1 MSRKLITKIILRN
14 DVTQNWLLVAD
25 TMVLL
30 RGEIGLEYTED
41 NTVKMKIGDGVSTWG
56 QLPYFISENG
66 SDAVLPENFTW
77 ADLLGVA
84 PEGETTS
91 TINIG
96 LVKPALA
103 DKVEVDILNANAEI
117 IDTNIFDLTE
127 KISSLTTLIEENV
140 NQIRVT
146 LADYEGRITAL
157 ENNSPEIDS
166 AELET
171 LKTSVAELTERVVVL
186 ENRQPTEGGAV
197 DFTEINNAIAA
208 LDKRIVAIEESFVK
222 KEELTSVKE
231 EFNKTLENYTTRED
245 LSSVKEIVYGNTERI
260 TEVENFTKKLEEQ
273 AGRVNVQLVEMTEKD
288 KNFEERITAIEENGV
303 PGGGSAEVSPE
314 TLAQIE
320 ANTTNIATLT
330 GTVGGFDERITAVET
345 TVAGYDVKIEE
356 AVAATNAIEGMQATI
371 TETTERMTAVET
383 SMEETNANVSAITER
398 VETTAGSIEE
408 FEGRITTT
416 EGRLTELI
424 QATSNGELDGVGEV
438 IDARVAANGDSY
450 PTLGDHVRALDTE
463 VEYVK
468 NNTADLIGGKLVD
481 NLSYENYMLQLMA
494 GDTPIGTAVEIKGG
508 SGGGGGPIDGTYTAK
523 LENLLDSR
531 MISVPKGEKVVLKYK
546 YTSVDA
552 EGTDDGDGIGIITVD
567 NVIKSRFR
575 VIQGEVETDITD
587 YLVNGTNTVK
597 LTVENS
603 EGVAKNIIYTV
614 TVIALTLTTPF
625 ATMNTYSGN
634 VGFQYTITGNGSK
647 VIHFI
652 MDDDYE
658 LATEVVTAVNATRTF
673 TIPKQVDGAHIFSVY
688 AETVTEGTTIRSEE
702 LRLGMMWT
710 STEMTEK
717 AVLINY
723 NGGEKQQGEIVQI
736 PYLVYDPFSQNAD
749 VFFSI
754 YNEDGSLYYESEPSI
769 VDQTAKIWSVQDFPE
784 GNTIF
789 RVTAGNKEDTAE
801 TNIYE
806 EVTIKINPSSFTNTV
821 IDDNLLLD
829 FNARNK
835 TNYVENPDHWEYSG
849 IVAEFDNFNWAEA
862 DGWVTDKDGA
872 SVLRFLPGGKM
883 VIPFKPFESD
893 IRNSGY
899 TIEAEF
905 ATNNVRDYDSVVID
919 TYSGGRGLIIRSQNA
934 ALNSEQSGVGVQF
947 KEDARIRL
955 TFVVEQ
961 NTLNRFVY
969 VYIDGI
975 LCGITQYSLTDN
987 FKQTDPVDITI
998 GAETCGLDLY
1008 NLRFYGRAF
1017 SIDEQ
1022 LNNFMCDRSTLE
1034 ERIAVR
1040 DRNAITDESGK
1051 ITVNNI
1057 SLSIPYMIMEC
1068 PELPQ
1073 FKGDKKKGM
1082 SVKYVDGLHPD
1093 YSFEAVGCEF
1103 DVQGTSSAGYPVKNF
1118 KVKLKNGLTYTA
1130 SGEYADGWLF
1140 DKENSLPTEV
1150 FCLKADYASSE
1161 HANNVMLVD
1170 YYDKVSPYRMPP
1182 QQIDDRVRS
1191 GVNGKAIVVFWHN
1204 TDTGEV
1210 TFQGCYN
1217 MNDDKSNE
1225 QTFGFVDIDVTSL
1238 IPEPRIECWE
1248 WCNNSNDLVLF
1259 LDDAA
1264 FDQTKVDEDG
1274 KPYPAWQ
1281 DDFEPRFPDLDD
1293 HMYGEQE
1300 GELDKLRRMVSWVVS
1315 TRQDTATN
1323 EAITPVTLPHYL
1335 TGVATEYTA
1344 DTAEYRLA
1352 KFKSEF
1358 EDYFEMDAMTF
1369 YYIFTEVFLMVDNR
1383 AKNMFLTTFDGD
1395 HWFPIPYDMDTAI
1408 GINNEGA
1415 LAFEYHLED
1424 TDYVDG
1430 EKVYNGQDS
1439 VLWINF
1445 RMCFPSEIRTMYQE
1459 LRSNNEN
1466 PFSYQAIYEKMKKHQ
1481 ETWPEVA
1488 WNWDA
1493 QFKYLEPFH
1502 LGSNN
1507 LAMLQGNKASQRDWW
1522 LYNAFKYRDSKYQA
1536 GESLTNYIHL
1546 RLYEAGEI
1554 NIVPYSHLYT
1564 RVKFGQA
1571 KDETQ
1576 RTFRDQTA
1584 RFTTEGIADLND
1596 LETHIYSADRLVD
1609 IGDLSALKIGYCDVS
1624 PAIKLG
1630 RLILGSEADGYVN
1643 PNLKTLNIGRNELLQ
1658 EIDVSNCTGL
1668 GTPDKTGAI
1677 PTAVID
1683 ASKCPS
1689 LEVLKAKGTSVLGAN
1704 FTDGGRLREVY
1715 LPGTVTSITLRNQHN
1730 LETFELESYANISTI
1745 LIDNTANMPIEE
1757 MVANAGKLDRVRI
1770 TNQSWNA
1777 TDEASLLATIRKL
1790 AACDGLSADGS
1801 TTLENQ
1807 PIVTG
1812 RAHVSAIS
1820 EAALEEI
1827 NTLFPELVVVVN
1839 GIPKLFMRYLNYDNT
1854 LLYRYV
1860 INAGDDAIDP
1870 VAKGYITAPD
1880 REDTETA
1887 KYDYIGWSELPTNVQ
1902 KAYNIVAKYAG
1913 QVRIDFRNLEGEI
1926 INSQWVALGGDAK
1939 EPVSEGLCDVP
1950 KKPSTA
1956 QYDYEFSGW
1965 NRSFEKVENPIVL
1978 DPEFE
1983 PILRRYKVF
1992 FMNDSELIEEH
2003 VIFYGSTATFTG
2015 DTTKI
2020 KKKIGGQ
2027 DSIYYEFTGW
2037 SPNPDEPIT
2046 GNVWYYAQFL
2056 FDGYITDDWA
2066 TIAAAC
2072 ASGDV
2077 SKYGLGGRKKMSYSI
2092 DGGQNYSEVEMEIA
2106 GINHDNLVSNDPNYN
2121 GGTGKAALTFIAKVL
2136 GNEARIMN
2144 QTMHYIGNNGSM
2156 NTGGWAVSDLRI
2168 WMNGGESDGVLK
2180 EPVLLTALPKDLQ
2193 TVIKPVI
2200 KKSDKGFYNP
2210 VIIDTIDKIWIPS
2223 DRELNCEHSGQV
2235 TVGQGEPYAVYTD
2248 ANSRKKSNAA
2258 GGVKTYW
2265 SRSTGREG
2273 QQYYRYIDSQG
2284 HPANGVPQS
2293 QNHGIALGFCI

>member
-14 DVTQNWLLVAD
+14 DDAQNWALVAD
-25 TMVLL
+25 TMILL
-30 RGEIGLEYTED
+30 RGEIGLEYSDTG
-41 NTVKMKIGDGVSTWG
+41 VKMKIGDGLTVWKD
-56 QLPYFISENG
+56 LPYFVSGAGTAE
-66 SDAVLPENFTW
+66 LPENFTW
-77 ADLLGVA
+77 GDLFGT
-84 PEGETTS
+84 EETGETVIS
-91 TINIG
+91 KQLG
-96 LVKPALA
+96 LTLPAYGE
-103 DKVEVDILNANAEI
+103 KVDVTVLNANAQKIDDAFLTLDATIVDMGKRIQTLEKHVVMVPELTNAVTTLKETAIKFEERIAALEGKEVEIPENLVADI
-117 IDTNIFDLTE
+117 IDL
-127 KISSLTTLIEENV
+127 KK
-140 NQIRVT
+140 
-146 LADYEGRITAL
+146 RITAL
-157 ENNSPEIDS
+157 EENETGADYGKEI
-166 AELET
+166 AELDARLATIEKSYAT
-171 LKTSVAELTERVVVL
+171 KEDLTAVK
-186 ENRQPTEGGAV
+186 EG
-197 DFTEINNAIAA
+197 F
-208 LDKRIVAIEESFVK
+208 K
-222 KEELTSVKE
+222 KELDNYVVKQDLTSVKE
-231 EFNKTLENYTTRED
+231 ILYED
-245 LSSVKEIVYGNTERI
+245 VQKGQELAK
-260 TEVENFTKKLEEQ
+260 
-273 AGRVNVQLVEMTEKD
+273 RVAQL
-288 KNFEERITAIEENGV
+288 EENG
-303 PGGGSAEVSPE
+303 EEISPE
-314 TLAQIE
+314 ILTQIGANTEAIE
-320 ANTTNIATLT
+320 ALGEI
-330 GTVGGFDERITAVET
+330 VGEFDERITTTEN
-345 TVAGYDVKIEE
+345 TVAGYDAKVEA
-356 AVAATNAIEGMQATI
+356 AVAATIAIESMQSTI
-371 TETTERMTAVET
+371 VETTARMGTIEEQMGTTTTTVEE
-383 SMEETNANVSAITER
+383 MVER
-398 VETTAGSIEE
+398 VETAINEVDE
-408 FEGRITTT
+408 FDNRIDVT
-416 EGRLTELI
+416 EARLNELI
-424 QATSNGELDGVGEV
+424 EASTDSNLDGAAEIV
-438 IDARVAANGDSY
+438 DARIAHDGTTYDN
-450 PTLGDHVRALDTE
+450 LGEHVRAIGDELA
-463 VEYVK
+463 YVK
-468 NNTADLIGGKLVD
+468 SNTAELIGGKLVD

-508 SGGGGGPIDGTYTAK
+508 SGGGGPIDGTYTAK

-567 NVIKSRFR
+567 NVIKARFR

-625 ATMNTYSGN
+625 ATMNTYSGD

-658 LATEVVTAVNATRTF
+658 LATETVTAVNATRTF

-688 AETVTEGTTIRSEE
+688 AETVAEGTTIRSEE

-710 STEMTEK
+710 SAEMTEK

-723 NGGEKQQGEIVQI
+723 NGGEKQQGEIIQI

-749 VFFSI
+749 VYFSV
-754 YNEDGSLYYESEPSI
+754 YNEDGTLYHESEPSI

-784 GNTIF
+784 GNVIF
-789 RVTAGNKEDTAE
+789 RVTAGIKGGNADT
-801 TNIYE
+801 NVYE
-806 EVTIKINPSSFTNTV
+806 EITVKINPSSFTNTV
-821 IDDNLLLD
+821 ITDNLLLD

-835 TNYVENPDHWEYSG
+835 TNYVENPDHWEYNG

-883 VIPFKPFESD
+883 TIPFKPFESD

-1051 ITVNNI
+1051 ITVDKI

-1073 FKGDKKKGM
+1073 FKGDKKKKM

-1093 YSFEAVGCEF
+1093 YSFEASGCEF

-1118 KVKLKNGLTYTA
+1118 KVKLKSGLTYTA
-1130 SGEYADGWLF
+1130 SGEYADGWLY
-1140 DKENSLPTEV
+1140 DKDNSLPTEV

-1210 TFQGCYN
+1210 SFQGCYN

-1225 QTFGFVDIDVTSL
+1225 MTFGFTDIDVTSI

-1248 WCNNSNDLVLF
+1248 WCNNNNALVLF
-1259 LDDAA
+1259 QDTAA
-1264 FDQTKVDEDG
+1264 FDETKIDEDG

-1293 HMYGEQE
+1293 HMYGEHE
-1300 GELDKLRRMVSWVVS
+1300 GELDKLRRMVEWVVS
-1315 TRQDTATN
+1315 TRQDTATG
-1323 EAITPVTLPHYL
+1323 ATIDAVTLPHYL
-1335 TGVATEYTA
+1335 TGVTTEYTT

-1358 EDYFEMDAMTF
+1358 KNYFEMDGMTF
-1369 YYIFTEVFLMVDNR
+1369 FYIFTEVFLMVDNR

-1445 RMCFPSEIRTMYQE
+1445 RMCFGSEIRKMYQE
-1459 LRSNNEN
+1459 LRSNNAN
-1466 PFSYQAIYEKMKKHQ
+1466 PFSYQAIYEKMKAHQ
-1481 ETWPEVA
+1481 QTWPEVA

-1554 NIVPYSHLYT
+1554 NVVPYSHLYT

-1576 RTFRDQTA
+1576 RTFRDETA

-1609 IGDLSALKIGYCDVS
+1609 IGDLSALKVGYCDVS

-1630 RLILGSEADGYVN
+1630 RLILGSEADGYTN

-1658 EIDVSNCTGL
+1658 EINVSNCTGL

-1689 LEVLKAKGTSVLGAN
+1689 LEILKAKGTSVLGAN

-1770 TNQSWNA
+1770 TNQTWNA
-1777 TDEASLLATIRKL
+1777 SSEAALLETVRKL

-1801 TTLENQ
+1801 TTLEKQ

-1820 EAALEEI
+1820 DAALEEI
-1827 NTLFPELVVVVN
+1827 NTLFPELIVVVN
-1839 GIPKLFMRYLNYDNT
+1839 GVPKLFMRYLNYDNT

-1860 INAGDDAIDP
+1860 INAGQDAIDP
-1870 VAKGYITAPD
+1870 VQEGLIPTPD
-1880 REDTETA
+1880 REDSETA
-1887 KYDYIGWSELPTNVQ
+1887 KYNYIGWSEVPTNVQ
-1902 KAYNIVAKYAG
+1902 KAYNIVARYAG

-1926 INSQWVALGGDAK
+1926 INSQWVALGGDAV
-1939 EPVSEGLCDVP
+1939 EPVSAGLVAAP
-1950 KKPSTA
+1950 KKTSTA

-1965 NRSFEKVENPIVL
+1965 NRSFVKVGSPIVL
-1978 DPEFE
+1978 DPQFE
-1983 PILRRYKVF
+1983 SILRSYKVF
-1992 FMNDSELIEEH
+1992 FMNDSEKIEEH

-2027 DSIYYEFTGW
+2027 DSLYYEFTGW
-2037 SPNPDEPIT
+2037 SPNPDEPIV
-2046 GNVWYYAQFL
+2046 GNTWYYAQFL
-2056 FDGYITDDWA
+2056 FDGYITDDWS

-2072 ASGDV
+2072 ATGDV
-2077 SKYGLGGRKKMSYSI
+2077 SKYGLGGRKKLTYSI
-2092 DGGQNYSEVEMEIA
+2092 DGGKTYSEVEMEIA
-2106 GINHDNLVSNDPNYN
+2106 GINHDDLVSIDSTYN
-2121 GGTGKAALTFIAKVL
+2121 NGTGKAALTFIAKVI
-2136 GNEARIMN
+2136 GNEARIIN
-2144 QTMHYIGNNGSM
+2144 QTQHSIGSNTSL

-2168 WMNGGESDGVLK
+2168 WMNGGESNGVLK
-2180 EPVLLTALPKDLQ
+2180 EPVLLPGLPTDLQ
-2193 TVIKPVI
+2193 AVIKPVA
-2200 KKSDKGFYNP
+2200 KKSDNGFF
-2210 VIIDTIDKIWIPS
+2210 VSTIRDTVDKLWIPS
-2223 DRELNCEHSGQV
+2223 DRELNCEKSGLV
-2235 TVGQGEPYAVYTD
+2235 VSGQGEPYPIYTD
-2248 ANSRKKSNAA
+2248 SNSRKKANK
-2258 GGVKTYW
+2258 GGGLKLYW
-2265 SRSTGREG
+2265 TRSTGREG
-2273 QQYYRYIDSQG
+2273 QHYYRYIDSQG
-2284 HPANGVPQS
+2284 NSGNLGAAS
-2293 QNHGIALGFCI
+2293 QNLGIALGFCI

>member
-1 MSRKLITKIILRN
+1 MSKNITTKIVLRN
-14 DVTQNWLLVAD
+14 DSAENWQAIANSAILLK
-25 TMVLL
+25 
-30 RGEIGLEYTED
+30 GEIGIEYD
-41 NTVKMKIGDGVSTWG
+41 AAGVKMKIGDGISTWAN
-56 QLPYFISENG
+56 LPYFVSGGGIAE
-66 SDAVLPENFTW
+66 LPESFTW
-77 ADLLGVA
+77 GDLLGS
-84 PEGETTS
+84 EEIGEKTT
-91 TINIG
+91 TETIG
-96 LVKPALA
+96 LNKPAIS
-103 DKVEVDILNANAEI
+103 DIVDITILNANADI
-117 IDTNIFDLTE
+117 IDTKIVELSNRIVSIKEIVDTYNE
-127 KISSLTTLIEENV
+127 KINIAVESAAKV
-140 NQIRVT
+140 
-146 LADYEGRITAL
+146 EG
-157 ENNSPEIDS
+157 
-166 AELET
+166 
-171 LKTSVAELTERVVVL
+171 L
-186 ENRQPTEGGAV
+186 ENRVRLAETVVAENTLVINELKTNV
-197 DFTEINNAIAA
+197 D
-208 LDKRIVAIEESFVK
+208 DAIEEVSNMEISINAIQETVDTV
-222 KEELTSVKE
+222 ETNMALTDSR
-231 EFNKTLENYTTRED
+231 LEN
-245 LSSVKEIVYGNTERI
+245 LIAN
-260 TEVENFTKKLEEQ
+260 
-273 AGRVNVQLVEMTEKD
+273 A
-288 KNFEERITAIEENGV
+288 
-303 PGGGSAEVSPE
+303 GSAGD
-314 TLAQIE
+314 L
-320 ANTTNIATLT
+320 
-330 GTVGGFDERITAVET
+330 
-345 TVAGYDVKIEE
+345 
-356 AVAATNAIEGMQATI
+356 
-371 TETTERMTAVET
+371 
-383 SMEETNANVSAITER
+383 
-398 VETTAGSIEE
+398 
-408 FEGRITTT
+408 
-416 EGRLTELI
+416 ELI
-424 QATSNGELDGVGEV
+424 DIRT
-438 IDARVAANGDSY
+438 AANGKIY
-450 PTLGDHVRALDTE
+450 PTAGEHIRALDEE
-463 VEYVK
+463 VAYIK
-468 NNTADLIGGKLVD
+468 DNTADLIGGSLVD
-481 NLSYENYMLQLMA
+481 GLSYENYMLQLTA
-494 GDTPIGTAVEIKGG
+494 NGNPIGNAVEIKGG
-508 SGGGGGPIDGTYTAK
+508 SGGGSSGSNTYISK

-567 NVIKSRFR
+567 NVIKARFR
-575 VIQGEVETDITD
+575 VIQGEVETDITN

-603 EGVAKNIIYTV
+603 EGTAKNIIYTV

-625 ATMNTYSGN
+625 ATMNTYSGD

-673 TIPKQVDGAHIFSVY
+673 TIPKQIDGAHIFSVY

-710 STEMTEK
+710 SAEMTEK

-723 NGGEKQQGEIVQI
+723 NGGEKQQGEIIQI

-749 VFFSI
+749 VYFSV
-754 YNEDGSLYYESEPSI
+754 YNEDGSLYHESEPSI
-769 VDQTAKIWSVQDFPE
+769 VDQTAKIWSVQDYPE
-784 GNTIF
+784 GNVIF
-789 RVTAGNKEDTAE
+789 RVTAGIKGGNADT
-801 TNIYE
+801 NVYE
-806 EVTIKINPSSFTNTV
+806 EITIKINPSSFTNTV
-821 IDDNLLLD
+821 ITDNLLLD

-835 TNYVENPDHWEYSG
+835 TNYVENPEHWEYND

-883 VIPFKPFESD
+883 TIPFKPFESD

-987 FKQTDPVDITI
+987 FKQTEPVDITI

-1093 YSFEAVGCEF
+1093 YSFEAAGCEF

-1130 SGEYADGWLF
+1130 SGEYADGWLY
-1140 DKENSLPTEV
+1140 DKDNSLPTEV

-1210 TFQGCYN
+1210 SFQGCYN

-1225 QTFGFVDIDVTSL
+1225 MTFGFTDIDVTSI

-1248 WCNNSNDLVLF
+1248 WCNNNNDLVLF

-1264 FDQTKVDEDG
+1264 FDQTKYDEDG

-1293 HMYGEQE
+1293 HMYGEE
-1300 GELDKLRRMVSWVVS
+1300 PGELDKLRRMVGWVVS
-1315 TRQDTATN
+1315 TRQDTATG

-1335 TGVATEYTA
+1335 TGVATEYTT

-1358 EDYFEMDAMTF
+1358 KNYFELDAMTF

-1395 HWFPIPYDMDTAI
+1395 HFFPIPYDMDTAC

-1439 VLWINF
+1439 ILWINF

-1459 LRSNNEN
+1459 LRSNNAN
-1466 PFSYQAIYEKMKKHQ
+1466 PFSYQSIYKKMKAHQ
-1481 ETWPEVA
+1481 QTWPEVA

-1554 NIVPYSHLYT
+1554 NVVPYSHLYT

-1609 IGDLSALKIGYCDVS
+1609 IGDLSALKVGYCDVS

-1630 RLILGSEADGYVN
+1630 RLILGSEAAGYTN

-1658 EIDVSNCTGL
+1658 EINVSNCTGL

-1770 TNQSWNA
+1770 TNQTW
-1777 TDEASLLATIRKL
+1777 TASSESALLATVRKL

-1801 TTLENQ
+1801 TTLENT

-1812 RAHVSAIS
+1812 RAHVTSIS

-1827 NTLFPELVVVVN
+1827 NTLFPELIVVEN
-1839 GIPKLFMRYLNYDNT
+1839 GVPKLFMRYLNYENT

-1860 INAGDDAIDP
+1860 INAGQDAIDP
-1870 VAKGYITAPD
+1870 IVEGYISEPN

-1887 KYDYIGWSELPTNVQ
+1887 EYTFIGWSELPNNVQ
-1902 KAYNIVAKYAG
+1902 KAYNIIAKYDG
-1913 QVRIDFRNLEGEI
+1913 RFRLDFCDLEGNI
-1926 INSQWVALGGDAK
+1926 LNSQWINYGEDAI
-1939 EPVSEGLCDVP
+1939 EPVTGGLINAP
-1950 KKPSTA
+1950 EKPSTE
-1956 QYDYEFSGW
+1956 QYNYEFSGW
-1965 NRSFEKVENPIVL
+1965 DRNYTEVKEPLVLKPSFTA
-1978 DPEFE
+1978 
-1983 PILRRYKVF
+1983 ILRSYKVF
-1992 FMNDSELIEEH
+1992 FMNDTKVLQESIVL
-2003 VIFYGSTATFTG
+2003 YGSYATFTG
-2015 DTTKI
+2015 DTTAI
-2020 KKKIGGQ
+2020 KKIIGGEE
-2027 DSIYYEFTGW
+2027 SIYYEFSGW
-2037 SPNPDEPIT
+2037 SPNPDKPIT
-2046 GNVWYYAQFL
+2046 GNTWYYAQFV
-2056 FDGYITDDWA
+2056 FDGYIKDDWA
-2066 TIAAAC
+2066 TIAAAA

-2077 SKYGLGGRKKMSYSI
+2077 SAYGIGGRKVLRYST
-2092 DGGQNYSEVEMEIA
+2092 DGENYSTIELEIV
-2106 GINHDNLVSNDPNYN
+2106 GKNHDILVEQNDSYN
-2121 GGTGKAALTFIAKVL
+2121 NGANTAALTFICKVL
-2136 GNEARIMN
+2136 SNEARIMN
-2144 QTMHYIGNNGSM
+2144 GKQHSIGANSSL
-2156 NTGGWAVSDLRI
+2156 NTGGWAVSELRT
-2168 WMNGGESDGVLK
+2168 WMNDTLFA
-2180 EPVLLTALPKDLQ
+2180 ALPTELQ
-2193 TVIKPVI
+2193 QAIKPVI
-2200 KKSDKGFYNP
+2200 KESDNGFFAS
-2210 VIIDTIDKIWIPS
+2210 TIRTTQDILWVPS
-2223 DRELNCEHSGQV
+2223 DRELNCENTNLVIG
-2235 TVGQGEPYAVYTD
+2235 GQGEPYVVYTN
-2248 ANSRKKSNAA
+2248 ANSRVKSNAA
-2258 GGVKTYW
+2258 GGVSNYW
-2265 SRSTGREG
+2265 TRSTGKEG
-2273 QQYYRYIDSQG
+2273 QHFYRYIDSSG
-2284 HPANGVPQS
+2284 YPGNLGAANKA
-2293 QNHGIALGFCI
+2293 GIAWGFCI